1 MGFPGWGFQDDGSR
15 VVGGLP
21 INEPAAQFLAHL
33 EEGHSLGGHVNA
45 LSAARVAALAGAAV
59 TVTLIHT

>member
-1 MGFPGWGFQDDGSR
+1 